1 MSLKEAFLKLPL
13 KFQINISLICIFI
26 ITICLILLFSQAI
39 SLIYFQY
46 RRERKNE
53 YFLSMEKSIIESH
66 IYYINMCLLQ
76 YENIIKFF
84 NSEIHNYL
92 NNETILKYFYK
103 RNKMP
108 KSMTDQKIHVFHNI
122 SELYQFE
129 DYNESIPD
137 EQKKLFI
144 YCDSNI
150 SNTCDEV
157 INLIN
162 ANSVSYLN
170 QNKGLRIFKIPF
182 YGKQPLMREF
192 ILYLKKYATLISVNN
207 SRIKEEMTKHG
218 NISNI
223 FNFMNSVIEFD
234 YNYLK
239 KYIDD
244 LSNEK
249 IKLMNLMY
257 EKIYYVLGN
266 YCSIN
271 DTIEKEDYLKDQSI
285 YFQVLNYE
293 NDMTC
298 FFNNWEKSKTRIIG
312 DNLIIPEY
320 LSWMLFNISK
330 KLDILVVPINNK
342 TKEIISKHMCY
353 YFIIKQIYFISFK
366 SNYSFDENLIDK
378 IYDNIYNNNISDIQE
393 CKLGKY
399 LEDLGDDIDTN
410 NEFLN
415 YYDLKNIYNSYFYK
429 LISNN
434 DLSSIFEMKSTYPNA
449 ESLKLFYPDYFTF
462 YQLNFHSFVFSANLS
477 RIMAESDDSINN
489 IGYLCTIILWFF
501 WLILTIIF
509 VIIIINVIP
518 KITDPIVRLTQ
529 IINLNANDYKNEDI
543 FEYKLDDNINN
554 FFSLCKN
561 LINGEMINNDLK
573 LNEILEDKSLDDS
586 SNHNM
591 IINNKMILELI
602 ENQKCLNNND
612 KNIFVLK
619 EGNYDEKKYKKNIR
633 PKSPKARNRIN
644 VNHLDVIKLIS
655 LNSAENPEKTSFN
668 SKKENFEKE
677 DIYSQKD
684 EDDFDNRNLK
694 LYEDLIKIADFV
706 FYGKERE
713 KNNKLRK
720 NVDKTSIVSKKSKQ
734 ENGPKIIKGFNNVT
748 YYWYVAEK
756 ANKTISKYS
765 NIIHCHD

>member
-13 KFQINISLICIFI
+13 KFQINISLIIIFI

-129 DYNESIPD
+129 DYNKSIPD

-170 QNKGLRIFKIPF
+170 QNKGLRSFKIPF

-244 LSNEK
+244 LSNDK

-293 NDMTC
+293 NDMTY

-330 KLDILVVPINNK
+330 KLDILVVPISNQ

-415 YYDLKNIYNSYFYK
+415 YYDLKNIFNSYLYK

>member
-26 ITICLILLFSQAI
+26 ITICLILLFSQTI

-170 QNKGLRIFKIPF
+170 QNKGLRSFKIPF

-192 ILYLKKYATLISVNN
+192 ILYLKKYSTLISVNN

-293 NDMTC
+293 NDMTY

-330 KLDILVVPINNK
+330 KLDILVVPISNQ

-366 SNYSFDENLIDK
+366 SNYSFDEHLIDK
-378 IYDNIYNNNISDIQE
+378 IYDNIYNNNIFDIQE

-449 ESLKLFYPDYFTF
+449 ESLKLFYPNYFTF

-489 IGYLCTIILWFF
+489 IGYFCTIILWFF

-655 LNSAENPEKTSFN
+655 LNSTGNPEKTSFN

-748 YYWYVAEK
+748 YYWYIAEK